1 MSSLAN
7 NISCFLQTPHLP
19 PPLSAQTTYLTPTQT
34 PPPLQPR
41 LKTSQSANA
50 LSSPTYGQVQRQ
62 EEVHIIFHCRS
73 SLSHLQSR
81 SQASTASFCCLQYK
95 KWGEGLEGFMT

>member
-1 MSSLAN
+1 MNSQAD

-19 PPLSAQTTYLTPTQT
+19 PPLPAQTTYLTPTQT

-62 EEVHIIFHCRS
+62 EEVHIIFCRS
-73 SLSHLQSR
+73 SQSHVQRR

-95 KWGEGLEGFMT
+95 KRGKGLEGFMT